1 MPEHPVASSLS
12 PKPDFQTEQG
22 RLLLYQS
29 WMHARGDDAIQTS
42 KRSLRER
49 STLFAEWIRYLV
61 AHNDLNPKQRLPPYK
76 HLATLPFNLKEKQI
90 ALVILQLR
98 DEKVLPPRKIRKDA
112 ALPQWTERDTYCW
125 DYIGHMRAIRFDQ
138 AQRLLARESPSEKA
152 GDILSPSRA
161 SEIISRWTD
170 PPAKFAIYKQIF
182 HAEPGWIYL
191 TRRGLREVQL
201 DFRAEA
207 PSSRTLEH
215 LYWINEVRL
224 ALEDEYETD
233 EMEWTSE
240 RTIQAE
246 QDLRQRGQKLK
257 HIPDGILTLKTKEKT
272 ETIDIEV
279 QVSKP
284 SPGEVEEVMGDYW
297 HSESFN
303 PLRYYVG
310 KRSRGVVR
318 TVHRRMEKELR
329 AMRPRIEIIDLA
341 DLHAGEEPDED
352 DV

>member
-1 MPEHPVASSLS
+1 MSSSPDEAPRPSVPLS
-12 PKPDFQTEQG
+12 FATDEG
-22 RLLLYQS
+22 RLGLYY
-29 WMHARGDDAIQTS
+29 A
-42 KRSLRER
+42 
-49 STLFAEWIRYLV
+49 WIE
-61 AHNDLNPKQRLPPYK
+61 QRLADKTIEREKLYTVEERIGFFVAWMRAMIEQK
-76 HLATLPFNLKEKQI
+76 HLRPQSRLPAYRDLAKLPFQLEKDHI
-90 ALVILQLR
+90 AEAVLR
-98 DEKVLPPRKIRKDA
+98 LRAEKVLPPRKTRKDA
-112 ALPQWTERDTYCW
+112 DMPQWTDRDTYAW

-138 AQRLLARESPSEKA
+138 ARRLLARESPSEKA
-152 GDILSPSRA
+152 GTILSPSRA

-191 TRRGLREVQL
+191 TRRGLREAEL

-246 QDLRQRGQKLK
+246 QDLRQRGQKLT
-257 HIPDGILTLKTKEKT
+257 HIPDGILTLTTKEKT

-297 HSESFN
+297 QSGSFN

-329 AMRPRIEIIDLA
+329 AMRPRIEIIDLETWLPI
-341 DLHAGEEPDED
+341 DITE
-352 DV
+352 

>member
-1 MPEHPVASSLS
+1 M
-12 PKPDFQTEQG
+12 
-22 RLLLYQS
+22 
-29 WMHARGDDAIQTS
+29 
-42 KRSLRER
+42 
-49 STLFAEWIRYLV
+49 
-61 AHNDLNPKQRLPPYK
+61 
-76 HLATLPFNLKEKQI
+76 
-90 ALVILQLR
+90 
-98 DEKVLPPRKIRKDA
+98 LPPRKTRKDA
-112 ALPQWTERDTYCW
+112 DMPQWSERDTFCW
-125 DYIGHMRAIRFDQ
+125 EYIGHMRAVRFDQ
-138 AQRLLARESPSEKA
+138 MRRLLARESPSDNMKEM
-152 GDILSPSRA
+152 LSASRA
-161 SEIISRWTD
+161 SEIITRWTD

-191 TRRGLREVQL
+191 TRRGLREAEL

-257 HIPDGILTLKTKEKT
+257 HIPDGILTLTTSEKT

-284 SPGEVEEVMGDYW
+284 SPVE
-297 HSESFN
+297 
-303 PLRYYVG
+303 
-310 KRSRGVVR
+310 KSRR
-318 TVHRRMEKELR
+318 
-329 AMRPRIEIIDLA
+329 
-341 DLHAGEEPDED
+341 
-352 DV
+352 

>member
-1 MPEHPVASSLS
+1 MVLLIHRSNNEFTYSKNTAVSKITGIVLKLRLVCSWVHNILGVFAYPPETVYS
-12 PKPDFQTEQG
+12 F
-22 RLLLYQS
+22 
-29 WMHARGDDAIQTS
+29 RGDI
-42 KRSLRER
+42 K
-49 STLFAEWIRYLV
+49 
-61 AHNDLNPKQRLPPYK
+61 NPQ
-76 HLATLPFNLKEKQI
+76 
-90 ALVILQLR
+90 
-98 DEKVLPPRKIRKDA
+98 
-112 ALPQWTERDTYCW
+112 
-125 DYIGHMRAIRFDQ
+125 
-138 AQRLLARESPSEKA
+138 KA
-152 GDILSPSRA
+152 GDILSASRA

-191 TRRGLREVQL
+191 TRRGLREAEL

-224 ALEDEYETD
+224 VLEDEYETD

-246 QDLRQRGQKLK
+246 QDLRQCGQKLK
-257 HIPDGILTLKTKEKT
+257 HIPDGILTLKTTEKT

-297 HSESFN
+297 HSGSFN

-329 AMRPRIEIIDLA
+329 AMRPRIEIIDLSE
-341 DLHAGEEPDED
+341 LHAGEEFEEED
-352 DV
+352 V